1 MQTSPC
7 LTRCDEDTQICK
19 PPTLSTPAAG
29 VPAVPLAQGLAAAPP
44 SCLSRLPGPLPYR
57 EEVGLGG
64 VRRRGFPPQKEK
76 EQKAKKPKKKK
87 KKKKRATPLIQ
98 NLHFKK
104 TKKQKPPQTPSPVQ
118 LPI

>member
-87 KKKKRATPLIQ
+87 KKKKKSHSFNTESSFQ
-98 NLHFKK
+98 KHKNTK
-104 TKKQKPPQTPSPVQ
+104 TTTNT
-118 LPI
+118 